1 MIYLMDENGF
11 RIVPKNKNHLLSNYG
26 FPIDKQVGP
35 EKGFTSLPKNM
46 YDIISAK
53 KGDMLIHES
62 GLLHQGFCKQER
74 MHYHLRHNRKDE
86 LIQKI

>member
-53 KGDMLIHES
+53 
-62 GLLHQGFCKQER
+62 R
-74 MHYHLRHNRKDE
+74 
-86 LIQKI
+86 